1 MRKRCLLAACL
12 AVSGLLVSGMPL
24 AAGQEAIVAE
34 GGVWKQVSPFRSS
47 GEPITRLQITSRGA
61 VRVRG
66 ERGAHRVSG
75 ALTKRVKAANARS
88 ARLRLDPIQV
98 AVNSQG
104 GVLMVEV
111 TGPEREGAELVL
123 ELTVPRQLQQ
133 TAVQT
138 RWGDVDVTELDGS
151 VFVESGGGT
160 VRLDA
165 IGHDAIARTGGGE
178 MRLGRIGGSM
188 NCATGGGTIR
198 VDTIGGNAEFS
209 TGGGEI
215 WVREVRG
222 ALRASTAGGSIHIE
236 RAGGQV
242 VANTGG
248 GLIEVA
254 HAGGAVAATTSG
266 GSIEVGGGKNVQCE
280 SGAGT
285 IRLKASSGALRA
297 ATSHGMILAE
307 ISAGAMLSNSILAAS
322 RGDIIVYLPSNLAV
336 TVRARIEPAV
346 DGRANSRGN
355 SSEGAPAETADRIV
369 SEFGEIQAYRDR
381 GRAITAQGR
390 LNGGGAVLELAVSG
404 GSIYLRRLKP

>member
-1 MRKRCLLAACL
+1 MWTRCWWVAAFVAAAMPLLA
-12 AVSGLLVSGMPL
+12 
-24 AAGQEAIVAE
+24 GQQAIVAE
-34 GGVWKQVSPFRSS
+34 GGLWKQVSPFRTS
-47 GEPITRLQITSRGA
+47 GEPITRLQITSRGP

-66 ERGAHRVSG
+66 ERGAKRVSG
-75 ALTKRVKAANARS
+75 SLTKRVKASDEGS
-88 ARLRLDPIQV
+88 ARLRLDRIQV
-98 AVNSQG
+98 AVNIQA
-104 GVLMVEV
+104 GVLMVEI
-111 TGPEREGAELVL
+111 TGPESDGAELVL
-123 ELTVPRQLQQ
+123 EMTVPRQLQQ

-138 RWGDVDVTELDGS
+138 RWGDVDLTELDGA

-165 IGHDAIARTGGGE
+165 IGQDAIARTGGGE

-198 VDTIGGNAEFS
+198 ADTIGGNAEFS

-215 WVREVRG
+215 WVREVKG

-236 RAGGQV
+236 RAGAEV
-242 VANTGG
+242 VANSGG

-254 HAGGAVAATTSG
+254 HAGGAVAATTLG
-266 GSIEVGGGKNVQCE
+266 GSIDVGGGKNVQCE

-285 IRLKASSGALRA
+285 IRLKAASGALRA

-307 ISAGAMLSNSILAAS
+307 ISPGAMLSNSILAAS
-322 RGDIIVYLPSNLAV
+322 HGDIIVYLPSNLAV

-346 DGRANSRGN
+346 AN
-355 SSEGAPAETADRIV
+355 SSEGVRTEMAHRIV
-369 SEFGEIQAYRDR
+369 SEFGEIQGYWGR
-381 GRAITAQGR
+381 GRVITAQGR
-390 LNGGGAVLELAVSG
+390 LNGGGALLELAVSG

>member
-1 MRKRCLLAACL
+1 MRRGWWLVAGLAF
-12 AVSGLLVSGMPL
+12 SGVPL

-34 GGVWKQVSPFRSS
+34 GGLWKQVSPFRSS

-66 ERGAHRVSG
+66 ERGTNRVSG
-75 ALTKRVKAANARS
+75 VLTKRIKAPNAMS
-88 ARLRLDPIQV
+88 ARLRLDQIQV

-111 TGPEREGAELVL
+111 TGPEGEGAELVL
-123 ELTVPRQLQQ
+123 EMTVPRQLRQ

-138 RWGDVDVTELDGS
+138 RWGDVDLTELDGA

-165 IGHDAIARTGGGE
+165 IAQDAIARTGGGE

-198 VDTIGGNAEFS
+198 VDTIGGDAEFS

-215 WVREVRG
+215 WVREVKG

-236 RAGGQV
+236 RAGGEV
-242 VANTGG
+242 VANSGG

-285 IRLKASSGALRA
+285 IRLKAASGALRA

-322 RGDIIVYLPSNLAV
+322 GGDIIVYLPSNLAV
-336 TVRARIEPAV
+336 TVMARIEPAV
-346 DGRANSRGN
+346 ANAGDGARA
-355 SSEGAPAETADRIV
+355 EVADRIV
-369 SEFGEIQAYRDR
+369 SEFGEIQAHR
-381 GRAITAQGR
+381 GRGRVITAQGR
-390 LNGGGAVLELAVSG
+390 LNGGGALLELAVSG